1 MSLLAKIRCVW
12 TMGRG
17 VVRGLPEADTQ
28 RDPVELFD
36 EWFAAAREAG
46 IFLPEAMC
54 LSTATPD
61 GQPSSRMVLLKGH
74 GPGGFDFYTNYQSR
88 KAVEIEANAKVALC
102 FHWAVLERQVR
113 IEGVAERLSREES
126 KRYFDTRPRGSRIGA
141 WASRQSRTLQERSE
155 LEQRVKEYEQ
165 QFSADSGGGG
175 DVPLPEFWGGYRVRP
190 TTIEFW
196 QGRADRLHDRL
207 VFERDGPGWASRRL
221 YP

>member
-17 VVRGLPEADTQ
+17 VARGLPDAAAR
-28 RDPVELFD
+28 RDPMELFD

-46 IFLPEAMC
+46 IFLPESMC

-74 GPGGFDFYTNYQSR
+74 GREGFDFYTNYESR
-88 KAVEIEANAKVALC
+88 KAVEIEANARVALC

-113 IEGVAERLSREES
+113 VEGVAERLPSDVS
-126 KRYFDTRPRGSRIGA
+126 KRYFDSRPRGSRIGA
-141 WASRQSRTLQERSE
+141 WASKQSRTLPERAE
-155 LEQRVKEYEQ
+155 LEQRVKQYEQ
-165 QFSADSGGGG
+165 QFSGGGG
-175 DVPLPEFWGGYRVRP
+175 AVPLPEYWGGYRVRP

-207 VFERDGPGWASRRL
+207 VFERDGEGWATRRL

>member
-74 GPGGFDFYTNYQSR
+74 GPGGFDFYTNYESR
-88 KAVEIEANAKVALC
+88 KALEIEANANMALC

-141 WASRQSRTLQERSE
+141 WASQQSRTLTERAE
-155 LEQRVKEYEQ
+155 LEQRVKEHEQ
-165 QFSADSGGGG
+165 RFAGEP
-175 DVPLPEFWGGYRVRP
+175 VPLPGFWGGYRVRP

-207 VFERDGPGWASRRL
+207 VFERDGERWATRRL

>member
-1 MSLLAKIRCVW
+1 MSLLAKLRCVW

-17 VVRGLPEADTQ
+17 VVRGLPEAQAQ
-28 RDPVELFD
+28 RDPIELFD

-46 IFLPEAMC
+46 IFLPESMC

-74 GPGGFDFYTNYQSR
+74 GPGGFDFYTNYESR
-88 KAVEIEANAKVALC
+88 KAVEIDANARVALC

-113 IEGVAERLSREES
+113 IEGVAERLPPEVS
-126 KRYFDTRPRGSRIGA
+126 KRYFDSRPRGSRIGA
-141 WASRQSRTLQERSE
+141 WASKQSQTLAERAE
-155 LEQRVKEYEQ
+155 LEQRVKAFSQKYPGEQ
-165 QFSADSGGGG
+165 
-175 DVPLPEFWGGYRVRP
+175 VPLPGDWGGYRVRP
-190 TTIEFW
+190 TAIEFW

-207 VFERDGPGWASRRL
+207 VFERDGEAWATRRL